1 MNAPTNTT
9 LMDEAVIGW
18 DVGGAH
24 LKAAQ
29 IERDGDVSAV
39 WLEPCPLWRGLDHL
53 REALDRIESAR
64 SASGFGPAHHAIT
77 MTGELVDLF
86 ETRHAGVQ
94 ALVNF
99 LDQRFGAGRVHFY
112 AGAHGWL
119 DAPQACGQTAQ
130 VASAN
135 WHATAHRVSTCFGDA
150 LLVDIGSTT
159 TDLVLIRNGKV
170 ASQSGSDSDR
180 LSAGELVYTGVART
194 PVMAMANE
202 APVAGRFTPLMAE
215 YFATSSDIYRILG
228 LLPEKADLHASADG
242 SAKTAEASQMR
253 LARMVGRDA
262 QELPGKAWTELAYWF
277 ADAQMAQIVRAVRQV
292 LSRESL
298 PVSAPLV
305 VAGVGGFLG
314 ARLAVR
320 LERPVINFSQMLN
333 SRGHRD
339 MVDWC
344 APAVAVGQLLAAHG
358 CAPDTRVPETTPCE

>member
-1 MNAPTNTT
+1 MNAPTSTM
-9 LMDEAVIGW
+9 LMDEAIIGW

-39 WLEPCPLWRGLDHL
+39 WLEPCALWRGLDHL
-53 REALDRIESAR
+53 RTALDRIESAR
-64 SASGFGPAHHAIT
+64 STRGFRPVHHAVT
-77 MTGELVDLF
+77 MTGEMVDLF

-99 LDQRFGAGRVHFY
+99 LDQRFGTDRVHFY
-112 AGAHGWL
+112 AGARGWL
-119 DAPQACGQTAQ
+119 DAPQARAQGAQ

-135 WHATAHRVSTCFGDA
+135 WHATAHRVSTCFPDA

-159 TDLVLIRNGKV
+159 TDLIPIRNGEV
-170 ASQSGSDSDR
+170 ASQSNSDSDR

-194 PVMAMANE
+194 PVIAMANE

-215 YFATSSDIYRILG
+215 HFATSSDVYRILR
-228 LLPEKADLHASADG
+228 LLPEQADLHASADDG
-242 SAKTAEASQMR
+242 AKTAAASRIR

-262 QELPGKAWTELAYWF
+262 RELPGKVWTELAFWF

-292 LSRESL
+292 LSRASL
-298 PVSAPLV
+298 PVPAPLV

-314 ARLAVR
+314 ARLAAR
-320 LERPVINFSQMLN
+320 LERPVISFSRMLN
-333 SRGHRD
+333 SRGYRD

-344 APAVAVGQLLAAHG
+344 APAVAVGQLLAAHR
-358 CAPDTRVPETTPCE
+358 CAPDARVQKAIP